1 MSVYTIELPENVF
14 STFRKTPV
22 EFIHELKIAAAVK
35 WYELGE
41 ISQNRAAELAELSR
55 SEFINVLGKYKVT
68 VLQYTDE
75 VFNYEMSN
83 VKK

>member
-1 MSVYTIELPENVF
+1 MNAYTIELPETVF

-41 ISQNRAAELAELSR
+41 ISQNRAAEIAELSR
-55 SEFINVLGKYKVT
+55 SEFINMLNKYKVS
-68 VLQYTDE
+68 VFQYTDE
-75 VFNYEMSN
+75 ILDYEMVN

>member
-1 MSVYTIELPENVF
+1 MSAYKIELPENVF

-35 WYELGE
+35 WYDLGE

-55 SEFINVLGKYKVT
+55 SEFINVLGRYKVS